1 MEFGACSHSNL
12 STCNI
17 PLPTPTNHLCPPKQQ
32 YLPQHQLNNH
42 PVIQEVG
49 HTYRG
54 FYHLASADQY
64 MEVQLDLC
72 GERQKLQTMEL
83 HTLGTQFF

>member
-1 MEFGACSHSNL
+1 MEFGACSHKNL

-17 PLPTPTNHLCPPKQQ
+17 PLPTQTNHLCPPKQQ
-32 YLPQHQLNNH
+32 YLLNSH
-42 PVIQEVG
+42 PVIQEVE

-83 HTLGTQFF
+83 HTLGPQVF